1 MQLIENGDGIVSDP
15 SARTGISMID
25 EPVPTMPEMV
35 PATRP
40 TMRTK
45 RRFKGCNSETDGDGE
60 NLKL

>member
-1 MQLIENGDGIVSDP
+1 MIE
-15 SARTGISMID
+15 

-45 RRFKGCNSETDGDGE
+45 RKPTRIVSLRGGYFSTIHAGA
-60 NLKL
+60 